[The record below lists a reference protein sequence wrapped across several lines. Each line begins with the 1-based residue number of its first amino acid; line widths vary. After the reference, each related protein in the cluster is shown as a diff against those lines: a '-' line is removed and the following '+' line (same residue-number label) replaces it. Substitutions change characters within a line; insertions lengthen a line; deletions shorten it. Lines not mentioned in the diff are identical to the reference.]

1 MTVSYCWR
9 RCTVKRFAAPQRR
22 LSKTGERRR
31 QCDRQPG
38 RQKPRRY
45 EQAGVSI
52 QSRGRQR
59 SHVSGVHGSNGWLVL
74 IFRRYGLVSGKS
86 IVSSR
91 LAMLGHMTLLGASD
105 EPDEPRSSG
114 HMMTSHIFIE
124 APVTGGLVTFSSK
137 FRSRE
142 D

>member
-1 MTVSYCWR
+1 M
-9 RCTVKRFAAPQRR
+9 
-22 LSKTGERRR
+22 
-31 QCDRQPG
+31 
-38 RQKPRRY
+38 
-45 EQAGVSI
+45 
-52 QSRGRQR
+52 
-59 SHVSGVHGSNGWLVL
+59 SGVHGSNGWLVL

-105 EPDEPRSSG
+105 ELDEPRSSG